1 MHMTKSFKQS
11 SNSVKEG
18 IYLADVVELAGG
30 PMSPSEGSGHSL
42 RLREPFCSCV
52 SSSVSS

>member
-30 PMSPSEGSGHSL
+30 PTSPPEGSGHSL
-42 RLREPFCSCV
+42 RLRETFCSCV